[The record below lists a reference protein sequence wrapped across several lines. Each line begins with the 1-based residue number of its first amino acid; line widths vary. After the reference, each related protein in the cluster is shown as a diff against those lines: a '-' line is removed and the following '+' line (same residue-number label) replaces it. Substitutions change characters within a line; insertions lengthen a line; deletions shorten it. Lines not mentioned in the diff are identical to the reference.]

1 MSTGLKGSIWAVGG
15 RSRVQNAPSQRAS
28 SQPSRPPPPPTTT
41 SEPTISAPTEPAVSV
56 QAIST
61 QAMLPPAPAPLSSSN
76 PPSSRL
82 TSSQAFH
89 RFEQACQRLRW
100 KYVDLQNSYHR
111 ALNPESSG
119 FPVGEAEK
127 NFKVDFHE
135 FYVWIEQALVLL
147 LLVFD
152 IMVPQSSRRGRDE
165 KHRYHHDVLTTL
177 ENKTGPLYE
186 ALGKGEVN
194 MALWKAKEL
203 RNQWKDVKDGNGKE
217 TAPLKMYDLT
227 WIVTQILSG
236 LEAGYGLASR
246 KVEMDSRGRS
256 WADDFDDEVVM
267 AEDDQW
273 EWMVEPMDWES
284 VGG

>member
-1 MSTGLKGSIWAVGG
+1 MSRLLGFWRLSSSSLSHARHFTLHVFSSQLIIMSTGLKGSIWAVGG

-61 QAMLPPAPAPLSSSN
+61 PAILPPAPAPLPSSN

-165 KHRYHHDVLTTL
+165 KHRYHHDVLATL

-186 ALGKGEVN
+186 ALGKGEPIRICGMGV
-194 MALWKAKEL
+194 
-203 RNQWKDVKDGNGKE
+203 
-217 TAPLKMYDLT
+217 LT
-227 WIVTQILSG
+227 MS
-236 LEAGYGLASR
+236 S
-246 KVEMDSRGRS
+246 
-256 WADDFDDEVVM
+256 
-267 AEDDQW
+267 
-273 EWMVEPMDWES
+273 
-284 VGG
+284 